1 MKAIRGAT
9 TIDENTE
16 KNIKLRT
23 IELMENIMKLN
34 DLKKEDIISIIFSV
48 TEDITA
54 FNPATA
60 FRERFG
66 GDIPLFCVQEAKFQ
80 GSLKYCIRVLIH
92 CNKENVKHCY
102 LHNAQKL
109 RPDLVQ
115 KGIF

>member
-9 TIDENTE
+9 TVEINREED
-16 KNIKLRT
+16 IKLRT
-23 IELMENIMKLN
+23 IELMERIIKLN
-34 DLKKEDIISIIFSV
+34 SLEIEDIISIIFSV
-48 TEDITA
+48 TEDLTA

-102 LHNAQKL
+102 LHNAQNL

-115 KGIF
+115 NGIS